1 MELSFAPMEGVTN
14 SSYRALHAAFFPG
27 ADRYYAPFVAPD
39 GEGRVKTGSMRELLP
54 ENNASIPLVPQLLV
68 NAPGPFLIVA
78 RQLKELG
85 YEEVDLNVGCPSGTV
100 VAKHKGAGLLRDPE
114 ALDHLLEE
122 IFAACPLRVS
132 VKTRMGYDSTE
143 EFPALLE
150 IYRKYPLARLTVHAR
165 SKAGMYRS
173 EADREGF
180 AAALERCP
188 FPVVYNGSISTA
200 EDFRSL
206 CDRFPALSGCMIG
219 RGAVANPALFRELR
233 GGPPLTAEELHA
245 FHDAL
250 LSRYLASGLAPNYCT
265 ARMKEL
271 WFYMLALFPD
281 AGRRGKAVF
290 KARSLSD
297 YRAAVD
303 QLFSG
308 CAFDPALGFQQPT

>member
-1 MELSFAPMEGVTN
+1 MELSFAPMEGITN
-14 SSYRALHAAFFPG
+14 SIYRVLHASCFPG
-27 ADRYYAPFVAPD
+27 ADRYYAPFLAPD
-39 GEGRVKTGSMRELLP
+39 GEGRVKTGGLRELLP
-54 ENNASIPLVPQLLV
+54 ENNGGLPLVPQLLV
-68 NAPGPFLIVA
+68 NAAGPFLSA
-78 RQLKELG
+78 AKQLAELG
-85 YEEVDLNVGCPSGTV
+85 YREVDLNAGCPSGTV

-188 FPVVYNGSISTA
+188 FPVVYNGSVCTP

-206 CDRFPALSGCMIG
+206 CERFPDLSGCMIG
-219 RGAVANPALFRELR
+219 RGAIGDR
-233 GGPPLTAEELHA
+233 GVFEKDGHM
-245 FHDAL
+245 F
-250 LSRYLASGLAPNYCT
+250 SVSGTFAKNAVYS
-265 ARMKEL
+265 AR
-271 WFYMLALFPD
+271 
-281 AGRRGKAVF
+281 RR
-290 KARSLSD
+290 AR
-297 YRAAVD
+297 RAA
-303 QLFSG
+303 S
-308 CAFDPALGFQQPT
+308 ASPS